1 MKKQNSVWLTVK
13 NGCVTFTVITVLSYI
28 AGTLLS
34 FENKAFI
41 PTLKWILL
49 FLVFSVL
56 LAFANLLL
64 KSETTSVGAKL
75 SLHFLASAM
84 LYFITV
90 VLCGGFIESGA
101 QTLIAMTFFVII
113 YLIFAVIFAI
123 SASGS
128 KRKKNRTQKYDS
140 MFK

>member
-1 MKKQNSVWLTVK
+1 MKKQNSVWQTVK
-13 NGCVTFTVITVLSYI
+13 SGCVIFTVITVLSYVM
-28 AGTLLS
+28 GTLLS

-64 KSETTSVGAKL
+64 KNESFSVLSRL

-90 VLCGGFIESGA
+90 VLCGGFVESGA
-101 QTLIAMTFFVII
+101 QTLIAMTFFII
-113 YLIFAVIFAI
+113 LYLIFAGIFAV
-123 SASGS
+123 SASK
-128 KRKKNRTQKYDS
+128 KRRKLNKKEKYDS